1 MVTCINYCLL
11 SDRGSHTVEA
21 QGNSMEHYKLEER
34 LGKGAQGAVY
44 LVENKL
50 DHKKFVL
57 KKVECNDES
66 EANKAFKE
74 AMALQELKH
83 PNICGYKEFFV
94 TWDKQ
99 ESAMFVC
106 IVMDY
111 YKFGDLDRC
120 LKQKRKQK
128 EVIEEMVLKKW
139 IGQMVEALIFVHE
152 RKVIH
157 RDLKPSNIFL
167 AESGAISIGDFGV
180 AAIMDDVRTRTRT
193 TVGTMNWMAP
203 EVLEKPYDE
212 RSDVWSLGCIILE
225 MATCKIMDSAEMSSC
240 LFQIKSNPETLEDIL
255 RQVKPIYKSGND
267 LCSVIRTMLRRNF
280 QQRPTA
286 KELLEMPYIKSCV
299 ELAKGTNTQSS
310 KSAAS
315 KGGQIKPVPKDKGIA
330 GVLKYMKENKEP
342 ECQVEALKFIET
354 HTRKP
359 DVTLNAAT
367 KKTIALTMAAGRSN
381 IQIQIKACKI
391 FINLLPTADEND
403 VMYTADI
410 IRPILLAM
418 RSHAGSAELQTAAC
432 QLLMAFSADEA
443 AAEVI
448 GKQGGVQDV
457 LAAMRAFPDNSE
469 INANCCGA
477 LWSLAVNES
486 NCKIVTEERGLH
498 DVCNAMERHSGVVDL
513 VEAACSALWSLSMED
528 DNIESMADMETV
540 GLLMTAIQT
549 HKKEHKVIKNACMA
563 LASIVEADES
573 CAYQLLSF
581 EDGTGIQLLI
591 NAYKNHKQNEE
602 VVENICV
609 LFSELVEYDEIRE
622 TMKSLKVASVLA
634 EAKQQFSSNE
644 DLVSPAVSA
653 LVMLGGEGR
662 SGGRSNSARSRPRS
676 AARK

>member
-1 MVTCINYCLL
+1 
-11 SDRGSHTVEA
+11 
-21 QGNSMEHYKLEER
+21 MEHYKLEER

-225 MATCKIMDSAEMSSC
+225 MATCKIMD
-240 LFQIKSNPETLEDIL
+240 
-255 RQVKPIYKSGND
+255 IYKSGND

-315 KGGQIKPVPKDKGIA
+315 KAVFIFAIYCLDHSYSQGDKKKSQIKPVPKDKGIA
-330 GVLKYMKENKEP
+330 GVLN
-342 ECQVEALKFIET
+342 
-354 HTRKP
+354 
-359 DVTLNAAT
+359 VTLNAAT

-498 DVCNAMERHSGVVDL
+498 DVCNAMERHSGIVDL

-644 DLVSPAVSA
+644 V
-653 LVMLGGEGR
+653 GR
-662 SGGRSNSARSRPRS
+662 MID
-676 AARK
+676 